1 MLGIAEWVFRRGSG
15 GVTREDDTCLPVI
28 PVISPVV
35 ALLSSIILYGDLT
48 LVIDE
53 WTGLRLAQ
61 PSVLASNLGTGT
73 MRVTLRTLVIC
84 SDQRPTNIEDKLVV
98 VLVHHVIVVL
108 VSSQLGQAVD
118 VVLLAHL
125 TQHLV
130 FTGKLGQE
138 IDESKASG
146 MSLDIV
152 FLACRFIVARGCKV
166 PDVWTIEVD
175 LSHNLLPILT
185 NLAISVVEVQLT
197 ILNDQFIVG
206 RPKLGP
212 VSSTDA
218 SLGPTLAVDKRS
230 TDVELVGTR
239 NMTIYSGPFVVGVV
253 PLEAA

>member
-1 MLGIAEWVFRRGSG
+1 MLGIAEWVFRCGSG

-28 PVISPVV
+28 PVISSVV

-152 FLACRFIVARGCKV
+152 FLACRFIVTSGVIA
-166 PDVWTIEVD
+166 
-175 LSHNLLPILT
+175 N
-185 NLAISVVEVQLT
+185 
-197 ILNDQFIVG
+197 
-206 RPKLGP
+206 
-212 VSSTDA
+212 
-218 SLGPTLAVDKRS
+218 
-230 TDVELVGTR
+230 
-239 NMTIYSGPFVVGVV
+239 NMTNVVDDTDWFELHQLIIMASNGNFRLNFNFPVV
-253 PLEAA
+253 DG